1 LQILKEN
8 INESKLGEEYTKL
21 ISELK
26 SKNTQLNNELQEL
39 KIKYDNLQKNQK
51 KSIYIPE
58 YNKTSNK
65 KDI

>member
-1 LQILKEN
+1 MQILKEN